1 MQNKEKR
8 LKHQRNFPQNVG
20 LKMCDSLPDCVRH
33 DMPTNIAIPRDYL
46 IVCMQFTT
54 HPAYKWKFNKEMNE
68 FEVYL
73 QEATHNN
80 VVFFF
85 ISVNAFTSLLI
96 HKELYY
102 MPYDFIF
109 KYYIQ
114 IFIFFYFQLLLLCG
128 VIISLYCDVRK

>member
-1 MQNKEKR
+1 MHKILKIYVEQSKI

-20 LKMCDSLPDCVRH
+20 LKMCDSLPNCVRH

-73 QEATHNN
+73 YEATHNN
-80 VVFFF
+80 VG
-85 ISVNAFTSLLI
+85 
-96 HKELYY
+96 
-102 MPYDFIF
+102 
-109 KYYIQ
+109 
-114 IFIFFYFQLLLLCG
+114 FFYFCQCFYNPINTQRI
-128 VIISLYCDVRK
+128 VLYAL